1 MNNFK
6 LKNDPYVSNWLLSID
21 ATANIE
27 RNYLQAIKVFCGFTK
42 IPPDELILK
51 ADQEAVRS
59 YLNAVQSLY
68 CSFIFSY

>member
-1 MNNFK
+1 MNYFK

-42 IPPDELILK
+42 IPPDELIVEGEKEVKSGWLM
-51 ADQEAVRS
+51 R
-59 YLNAVQSLY
+59 
-68 CSFIFSY
+68 

>member
-1 MNNFK
+1 MKNFK
-6 LKNDPYVSNWLLSID
+6 LKNDPHVSNWLLSID

-51 ADQEAVRS
+51 ADQEVKSGLLMR
-59 YLNAVQSLY
+59 
-68 CSFIFSY
+68 